1 MTYTGRK
8 WRKIGIFGHF
18 SDINFGNDST
28 FQALLYNLRRHL
40 PDTDVTC
47 ICTDPPATTK
57 LYNIDAVP
65 MNGVQ
70 LNPTW
75 LGANRAARLLRRV
88 VIGTPLEIYRWLE
101 AFRALKGMDA
111 LIVAGTGLLTDSH
124 GLHNWGP
131 YNVFKLSLV
140 AYLRGCNLLFV
151 SVGAGPLFGRRGRW
165 LIKSALRLATFRSYR
180 DSDTQLYLNGI
191 GFDTRGDKVYPDL
204 AFSLEKSGTHRRD
217 VRKPRRQV
225 GLGLMMYAETF
236 GIDPPSDVVYTAYLE
251 ALVVFVKWL
260 LARDYDV
267 RLLIGDISDRPV
279 TREFR
284 ELLKTRSVVYDEGRV
299 IDEPVTSVDN
309 LLSQLKTTEFVV
321 ATRYHNCLLALLL
334 DKPVISISFHQK
346 CASLMSDMGLSAY
359 CQDIKQ
365 LDSDWLISQFC
376 ELEKGADT
384 LKGLIKQKTEEFRKA
399 SEEQYYCFFQGA
411 DACCDNM
418 ASGSHS
424 SRVCGIR
431 KGIIMLQVTDKYQKQ
446 DFWGTENLKYAQPHF
461 RTRKR
466 LRGW

>member
-1 MTYTGRK
+1 VKYTGRK

-47 ICTDPPATTK
+47 ICTDPPATTR

-101 AFRALKGMDA
+101 AFRAIKGMDA

-131 YNVFKLSLV
+131 YNVFKWSLV
-140 AYLRGCNLLFV
+140 AYLRGCRLLFV
-151 SVGAGPLFGRRGRW
+151 SVGAGPLHGRRGRW

-180 DSDTQLYLNGI
+180 DIDTQKYLNSI
-191 GFDTRGDKVYPDL
+191 GLHTSGDRVYPDL
-204 AFSLEKSGTHRRD
+204 AFSLQEGGRHGHD
-217 VRKPRRQV
+217 VRRPRRQVV
-225 GLGLMMYAETF
+225 GLGLMMYAGTLSV
-236 GIDPPSDVVYTAYLE
+236 DPPSDVVYAAYLE

-260 LARDYDV
+260 LARDYDI

-279 TREFR
+279 TQEFR
-284 ELLKTRSVVYDEGRV
+284 ELLKVRSVVYDKGRV

-309 LLSQLKTTEFVV
+309 LLSQLKTTDLVV

-376 ELEKGADT
+376 ELEKNADRLT
-384 LKGLIKQKTEEFRKA
+384 GSIKQKTEEFRKA
-399 SEEQYYCFFQGA
+399 SEEQYSFIFRST
-411 DACCDNM
+411 DACCDDM
-418 ASGSHS
+418 APGPIHREYAGSEKES
-424 SRVCGIR
+424 
-431 KGIIMLQVTDKYQKQ
+431 
-446 DFWGTENLKYAQPHF
+446 
-461 RTRKR
+461 
-466 LRGW
+466 